1 MTRCYPAY
9 KDSGVEWLG
18 EVPEGWEVS
27 PLKHVADF
35 INGSAF
41 KPETWSEVGTPI
53 IRIENL
59 NGGTDFNC
67 YDGEVNERY
76 IVNQGDILFG
86 WSGNRGTSFGPFIW
100 ATPGRFYLNQH
111 IFNVQGYSC
120 DRIWFYWCLRA
131 VTEYVEQQA
140 HGIIG
145 MVHVTKGN
153 LGAVNIP
160 LPPLPEQTAIAA
172 FLDRETAK
180 IDALVAEQRRLIDL
194 MREKRQAVI
203 SHAVTKGLNPGAPLK
218 PSGIDWLGDVPE
230 GWEVLPIKSVAK
242 LAGRIGYRGY
252 TTADIVE
259 EGEGAITLSPSNIRG
274 GVVSFEKS
282 TFISWSKYHESPEIQ
297 LAAQDVVMV
306 KTGSTFGKVGYVPD
320 QAIPP
325 GTINPQLV
333 IFKEI
338 SCLPEYLFLSLN
350 ADHIRSLI
358 EVSNT
363 GGTIPTMTQE
373 AIGNFRV
380 ALPSHQ
386 EQQMIVDSVKRIT
399 AKLDTL
405 IATAETAIALLQERR
420 AALISAAVTGKIDV
434 RHLSPAA
441 TEAA

>member
-1 MTRCYPAY
+1 MTKAYPAY

-18 EVPEGWEVS
+18 EVPDGWEVS

-59 NGGTDFNC
+59 NGGNDFNC

-100 ATPGRFYLNQH
+100 GTPGRFYLNQH

-120 DRIWFYWCLRA
+120 DRLWFYWCLRA

-160 LPPLPEQTAIAA
+160 LPTPPEQTAIAA
-172 FLDRETAK
+172 FLNRETAK
-180 IDALVAEQRRLIDL
+180 IDALVAEQRWLIDL
-194 MREKRQAVI
+194 LREKRQAVI
-203 SHAVTKGLNPGAPLK
+203 SHAVTKGLNAKADLK
-218 PSGIDWLGDVPE
+218 PSGIDSLGDVPAH
-230 GWEVLPIKSVAK
+230 W
-242 LAGRIGYRGY
+242 
-252 TTADIVE
+252 TA
-259 EGEGAITLSPSNIRG
+259 P
-274 GVVSFEKS
+274 
-282 TFISWSKYHESPEIQ
+282 
-297 LAAQDVVMV
+297 
-306 KTGSTFGKVGYVPD
+306 
-320 QAIPP
+320 
-325 GTINPQLV
+325 
-333 IFKEI
+333 
-338 SCLPEYLFLSLN
+338 LSLK
-350 ADHIRSLI
+350 
-358 EVSNT
+358 
-363 GGTIPTMTQE
+363 
-373 AIGNFRV
+373 RV
-380 ALPSHQ
+380 ADRVVVGIAEAAAYAYVEVGVPILRSMNVRAGKLVGDLLYLDPAYSTDRDSKMLHAGDLITVRTGHAGVTAVIPKELDGCQ
-386 EQQMIVDSVKRIT
+386 CFTMLVTTLKAEMHPQYFCYWMNSLYANYYFGLEAWGSAQPNISVPILQDIPVYAPPFDEQVAIAAFLDEAT

-405 IATAETAIALLQERR
+405 TATAETAITLLQERR
-420 AALISAAVTGKIDV
+420 AALISAAATGKIDV
-434 RHLSPAA
+434 RPLSPQA